1 MMSVMSI
8 RLGLAAA
15 IGLAAFSVGGC
26 TAMRGHQGY
35 IIDVDLVNSVKPG
48 VDNRQSV
55 LGTLGKPSFTS
66 QFKEGD
72 WYYIARDTKNL
83 AYRNPKVTQQTTLRV
98 SFDPQGNVASI
109 TRTGAEQIVS
119 LHPYKKTT
127 PTLGRSR
134 GFFAEV
140 FGNIGTVGAGG
151 VGGSPDSGSGGGGRD
166 TP

>member
-8 RLGLAAA
+8 RPGLAAA
-15 IGLAAFSVGGC
+15 IGLAALSVGGC
-26 TAMRGHQGY
+26 TSMRGHQGY
-35 IIDVDLVNSVKPG
+35 IIDVDLVNSIKPG

-55 LGTLGKPSFTS
+55 LGTLGKPSLAS
-66 QFKEGD
+66 QFNEGD
-72 WYYIARDTKNL
+72 WYYIARDTHNL

-98 SFDPQGNVASI
+98 SFDPNGNVAAI
-109 TRTGAEQIVS
+109 TRTGKEEITSVK
-119 LHPYKKTT
+119 PYSKTT

-134 GFFAEV
+134 GFFSEI

-151 VGGSPDSGSGGGGRD
+151 MGAPDTGPAGGRD